1 MKPIEILQNETDGFE
16 EQSRLRY
23 DVLDAMEQYA
33 NQKVIEELEN
43 IAKEIGIPIANR
55 IKELKQNE

>member
-1 MKPIEILQNETDGFE
+1 MKPIEILQNETDGLE